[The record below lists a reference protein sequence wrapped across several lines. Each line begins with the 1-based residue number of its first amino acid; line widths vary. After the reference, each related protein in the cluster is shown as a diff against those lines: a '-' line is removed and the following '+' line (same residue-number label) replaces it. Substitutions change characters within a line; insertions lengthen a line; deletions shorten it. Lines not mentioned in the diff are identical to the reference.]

1 MESYQPVAYTQ
12 PHHQLIEQLLQGFN
26 HEYLGSHNILFG
38 GGTRIA
44 LELKEYRTSVD
55 IDFLCANKEAYRAVR
70 RQVTSQSLGELV
82 RREFTYVPEIRF
94 DRYGVRTFLE
104 QNGEQ
109 VKLEFVA
116 FDDYQLAKDARN
128 SLFPVP
134 FIDQTSCFTTK
145 LLANADRAG
154 QKPYKDMFDIV
165 AMAAAW
171 GPIPDSSLRT
181 AANHYSEKVVIQG
194 LKKALEGF
202 SDNLERYQEAAG
214 AMNISS
220 DFFESTLQP
229 TAEKLRRSL

>member
-1 MESYQPVAYTQ
+1 
-12 PHHQLIEQLLQGFN
+12 
-26 HEYLGSHNILFG
+26 
-38 GGTRIA
+38 
-44 LELKEYRTSVD
+44 
-55 IDFLCANKEAYRAVR
+55 
-70 RQVTSQSLGELV
+70 
-82 RREFTYVPEIRF
+82 
-94 DRYGVRTFLE
+94 
-104 QNGEQ
+104 
-109 VKLEFVA
+109 VA

-154 QKPYKDMFDIV
+154 QKPYKDIFDIV